1 MKWKRRANWIEK
13 PVLALLSDIAARDS
27 QSSGGLMVF
36 IDEMGK
42 VLEGAT
48 REGSDVYFLQQLAE
62 MASRSEGRLIV
73 VGILHQ
79 AFEEYAHRLSRDMRE
94 EWSKIQGRFVDLP
107 VNTAADEQIGLL
119 GRAIESDHNPAEPT
133 ALCQVMATL
142 THRTT
147 SEDLPQ
153 LLEDCWPLHPVV
165 SCLLGPISR
174 REIRTEPTEHLRV
187 PEFLGT
193 QRVPGFP
200 VPR

>member
-1 MKWKRRANWIEK
+1 
-13 PVLALLSDIAARDS
+13 
-27 QSSGGLMVF
+27 MVF

-48 REGSDVYFLQQLAE
+48 RDGSDVYFLQQLAE
-62 MASRSEGRLIV
+62 IASRSEGRLIV

-79 AFEEYAHRLSRDMRE
+79 AFEEYAHRLSREMRE

-133 ALCQVMATL
+133 ALSKVVATFDAPGHIRGSAAV
-142 THRTT
+142 TGG
-147 SEDLPQ
+147 
-153 LLEDCWPLHPVV
+153 LLAAAPGGIV
-165 SCLLGPISR
+165 PIGANFPP
-174 REIRTEPTEHLRV
+174 EIRPEPTEHLRV

-193 QRVPGFP
+193 QRVPRFSA
-200 VPR
+200 PR